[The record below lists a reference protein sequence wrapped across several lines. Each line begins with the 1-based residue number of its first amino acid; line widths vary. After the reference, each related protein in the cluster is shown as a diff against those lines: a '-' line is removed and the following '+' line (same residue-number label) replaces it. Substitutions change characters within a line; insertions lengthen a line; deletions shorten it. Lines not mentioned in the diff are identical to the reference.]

1 MNNLNY
7 QNPIQ
12 ELQKLLGQLGNYM
25 YQVNSILTQ
34 MNNIINKMNN
44 PNSAPIKTTFMPLS
58 NNINNNNYNL
68 NTFNIFPVEKMNKPA
83 INITFNF
90 DNTLYNMDKIN
101 LVIDHDMSIKE
112 MLDLLRERVRRNN
125 YNDILKND
133 DLIFKYRNQIV
144 DINSNKYLSEIFGV
158 NFFNLKDL
166 NNCFIIYAYQ
176 K

>member
-1 MNNLNY
+1 MF
-7 QNPIQ
+7 Q
-12 ELQKLLGQLGNYM
+12 G
-25 YQVNSILTQ
+25 NSILTQ
-34 MNNIINKMNN
+34 MNNIINKINN
-44 PNSAPIKTTFMPLS
+44 PTLNQVNPNFMPL
-58 NNINNNNYNL
+58 NNNFNNNNYNL
-68 NTFNIFPVEKMNKPA
+68 NTINMFPIERLNKPA

-133 DLIFKYRNQIV
+133 DIIFKYRNQIV
-144 DINSNKYLSEIFGV
+144 DINSKKYLSEIFGV

>member
-44 PNSAPIKTTFMPLS
+44 PNSNPIKTNFIPPLS
-58 NNINNNNYNL
+58 NNLNNNYNL
-68 NTFNIFPVEKMNKPA
+68 NAFNMFPVEKINKPA

-90 DNTLYNMDKIN
+90 DNTLYNMDRIN
-101 LVIDHDMSIKE
+101 LVVDHDMSIKE
-112 MLDLLRERVRRNN
+112 LLDLLKERIRKNN
-125 YNDILKND
+125 YNDILKDND
-133 DLIFKYRNQIV
+133 IIFKFRNQNL
-144 DINSNKYLSEIFGV
+144 DINSKKYLSEIFGV

-166 NNCFIIYAYQ
+166 NNCFLIYAYQ